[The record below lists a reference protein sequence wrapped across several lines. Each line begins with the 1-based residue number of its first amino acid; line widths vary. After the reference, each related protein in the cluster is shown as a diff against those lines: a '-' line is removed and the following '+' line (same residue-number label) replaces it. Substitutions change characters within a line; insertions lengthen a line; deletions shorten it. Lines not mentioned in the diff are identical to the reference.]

1 MSERLTSLDDVGEQI
16 KVERQLKTI
25 ERVRYAAV
33 LNPKVLI
40 EFINPS
46 DLPLPHAEDY
56 DYFLNLNDSQ
66 KKAVGIALGNNALS
80 LIQGPPGTGKTQVI
94 AEICL
99 QLYRK
104 NPDVRILVCSETH
117 VAVNNLISRI
127 SEYDDSIRIV
137 RIRDKEQN
145 SAVDEFSPEAI
156 ISTYKEW
163 LQANCN
169 SQDTINII
177 SETLSDYEDRSLEKA
192 LALSAN
198 IAGMTCNRINAYE
211 FESSSEMFDVVI
223 IDEVCKATL
232 PEILAPLTIA
242 QKAILVG
249 DPKQLPPVFCSEE
262 IEVIRSIEKCK
273 LQSYSYIDDLFL
285 KSPNT
290 TLLDT
295 QYRMTNRIG
304 ELIGT
309 LFYNGALKNGRN
321 IDGDKDIIWVDYT
334 PTELWPR
341 YEADSEESPKIF
353 NLDECRIITSILK
366 DLDRSVNNF
375 TSVALIAPYRHQVAM
390 LRRLLQNEHF
400 SNLDVN
406 TDTIDGFQ
414 GKECDV
420 VVFSLTRTIGSFR
433 FLADV
438 RRLNVAL
445 SRARDK
451 LYIVGNLSYATNHK
465 VLKSIIEYCEK
476 INCDED
482 RDLTS

>member
-1 MSERLTSLDDVGEQI
+1 MDESL
-16 KVERQLKTI
+16 
-25 ERVRYAAV
+25 
-33 LNPKVLI
+33 
-40 EFINPS
+40 
-46 DLPLPHAEDY
+46 
-56 DYFLNLNDSQ
+56 
-66 KKAVGIALGNNALS
+66 KK
-80 LIQGPPGTGKTQVI
+80 
-94 AEICL
+94 
-99 QLYRK
+99 
-104 NPDVRILVCSETH
+104 
-117 VAVNNLISRI
+117 
-127 SEYDDSIRIV
+127 SEYPSIDFEFDELSTIDDSAFDAIENTL
-137 RIRDKEQN
+137 RDASSVGNATQAGLQTAGLQ
-145 SAVDEFSPEAI
+145 SAIDNYAQAMNQSAI
-156 ISTYKEW
+156 ARTTG
-163 LQANCN
+163 LP
-169 SQDTINII
+169 
-177 SETLSDYEDRSLEKA
+177 
-192 LALSAN
+192 
-198 IAGMTCNRINAYE
+198 
-211 FESSSEMFDVVI
+211 V
-223 IDEVCKATL
+223 

-262 IEVIRSIEKCK
+262 IEVIKSIEKCN
-273 LQSYSYIDDLFL
+273 LQSYLYIDDLFL

-304 ELIGT
+304 DLIGT
-309 LFYNGALKNGRN
+309 LFYDGALKNGRN

-341 YEADSEESPKIF
+341 NEADSEEPQRIF

-366 DLDRSVNNF
+366 DLDRSVDNF
-375 TSVALIAPYRHQVAM
+375 TSVAVIAPYRHQVAM

-400 SNLDVN
+400 NNLDVN
-406 TDTIDGFQ
+406 ADTIDGFQ

-451 LYIVGNLSYATNHK
+451 LYIVGNLSYATNHRL
-465 VLKSIIEYCEK
+465 LKSIIEHCEK
-476 INCDED
+476 INCDEI